1 MKSLVLAS
9 TSPSRK
15 LMLTNAGVPFEVV
28 KPLVDEDAAKA
39 SLGALPPRDL
49 ADALAELKAR
59 KVSASRPGDLVLGC
73 DSVVALDDGTRIDK
87 PGEELAAQLRR
98 MSGRTHRLH
107 SAAVVCENGQPVWRA
122 VEVATMHVRPLSDAF
137 IAHYVASDP
146 EAKWCAGGYRI
157 EGPGSQLFSR
167 VDGSWFAIM
176 GLPLLPLLAWLRARG
191 VLTS

>member
-1 MKSLVLAS
+1 MTLVLAS
-9 TSPSRK
+9 TSPSRR
-15 LMLTNAGVPFEVV
+15 LMLENAGVPFEAVS
-28 KPLVDEDAAKA
+28 PLVDEDAAKA
-39 SLGALPPRDL
+39 SLGDLPPRDL

-59 KVSASRPGDLVLGC
+59 KVSAARPGDLVLGC

-87 PGEELAAQLRR
+87 PGEDLAKQLRL

-137 IAHYVASDP
+137 IAQYVASDP

-157 EGPGSQLFSR
+157 EGPGAQLFSR

-176 GLPLLPLLAWLRARG
+176 GLPLIPLLAWLRARG
-191 VLTS
+191 VVMT

>member
-1 MKSLVLAS
+1 MTSLVLAS
-9 TSPSRK
+9 TSVSRRS
-15 LMLTNAGVPFEVV
+15 MLTNAGVPFEAVS
-28 KPLVDEDAAKA
+28 PLIDEDAAKA
-39 SLGALPPRDL
+39 SLGDLAPRDL

-59 KVSASRPGDLVLGC
+59 KVSASRPGDFVLGC
-73 DSVVALDDGTRIDK
+73 DLVVALDDGTRIDK

-137 IAHYVASDP
+137 IAQYVASDP

-191 VLTS
+191 VLVS